1 MDGLKNEVSRL
12 TEKVESDTNSQ
23 HERNN
28 QLIQKIELAFASRLE
43 ADRNNDQ
50 GSRPG

>member
-1 MDGLKNEVSRL
+1 MDGLKNEVARL

-28 QLIQKIELAFASRLE
+28 QLISKIDAAF
-43 ADRNNDQ
+43 
-50 GSRPG
+50 